1 VPSSELTH
9 VCVSGL
15 SGAADV
21 LGLGGPAG
29 ALLAGVLLVAGVL
42 VVAVLLVGALLVGAL
57 LVGALPAGR
66 AGGVRMAASKRLNAS
81 LVSPARASAAP
92 AN

>member
-1 VPSSELTH
+1 VPSSELTQ

-57 LVGALPAGR
+57 PAGR